1 MHLFDT
7 HLHLSPEDDA
17 AAVLNAA
24 RAVGVEEFLLAGT
37 TLSDASTVC
46 SLAGSEPGVYAAIG
60 VHPHEA
66 AAFAMEELPQFRTL
80 LSRPGVV
87 AVGEIGLDYHYDFSP
102 REAQRQVFALFLEL
116 AVELHLPVVIHC
128 REAFEDCYAL
138 VQRHLPG
145 ETPFVL
151 HSFTGTPE
159 ECRRWQELGA
169 YISVNGM
176 VTFAKADNIRAFLP
190 AVQPERLLLETD
202 SPYLAPVPYRG
213 RPNCPAYLPAVAQR
227 VAQELGLELSAL
239 AELTTGNAHRFFALA

>member
-17 AAVLNAA
+17 AAVLSAA
-24 RAVGVEEFLLAGT
+24 RAVGVGEFLLAGT
-37 TLSDASTVC
+37 ALSDGLAVSA
-46 SLAGSEPGVYAAIG
+46 LAGSEPGVYAAVG
-60 VHPHEA
+60 VHPHA
-66 AAFAMEELPQFRTL
+66 AASFAAGDLPQFRTL

-102 REAQRQVFALFLEL
+102 REVQRQVLALFLEL
-116 AVELHLPVVIHC
+116 AAELHRPVVIHC
-128 REAFEDCYAL
+128 REAFADCHAL

-145 ETPFVL
+145 GAPFVV

-159 ECRRWQELGA
+159 ECRLWQELGA

-176 VTFAKADNIRAFLP
+176 VTFTKADNIRAFLP
-190 AVQPERLLLETD
+190 LVQPERLLLETD

-213 RPNCPAYLPAVAQR
+213 RTNCPAYLPAVAQR

-239 AELTTGNAHRFFALA
+239 AELTTANARRFFALA